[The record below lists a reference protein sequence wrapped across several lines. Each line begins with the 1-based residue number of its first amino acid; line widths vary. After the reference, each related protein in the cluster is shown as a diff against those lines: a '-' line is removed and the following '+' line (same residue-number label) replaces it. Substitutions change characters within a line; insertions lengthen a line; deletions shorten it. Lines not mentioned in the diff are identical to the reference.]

1 MLEVADIVRLHGPA
15 YRKQAGV
22 CLSSV
27 QKRALRDIA
36 ACRTPFFGGHVH
48 QCDHCQEK
56 IFSYHSCRNRSC
68 PKCHQDQTERWIE
81 KQRGHLLPCS
91 YFLVTFTLPA
101 ELRPLARSHPRIL
114 YGLLMKSAADALQ
127 KLANDP
133 RYLGARIG
141 ALAVLHTWTRAM
153 LFHPH
158 VHMLVTAGGLSA
170 DGSAWID
177 SKHPRFLVPVRALSI
192 IFRAKFCAG
201 LKKVGLLGGVSPS
214 FWKKNWV
221 VHCQHAGRGEKVL
234 DYLGR
239 YVYRIA
245 MTNNRLES
253 FDNGQVRFRY
263 RDNQTQQIRHVT
275 LPALEFIGR
284 FLQHVLPRRS
294 VKVRYYGIWSPS
306 RRRQLDRARAL
317 LSVIPHATDSPVPLP
332 MAESVAPLPVP
343 RRCPLCRNGV
353 LILVQ
358 TLAAQRSHSP

>member
-1 MLEVADIVRLHGPA
+1 MPEVADIVGLHGAA
-15 YRKQAGV
+15 YCQQPGV

-48 QCDHCQEK
+48 QCDRCQEK
-56 IFSYHSCRNRSC
+56 VFSYHSCKNRSC

-101 ELRPLARSHPRIL
+101 PLRALARSHPKII
-114 YGLLMKSAADALQ
+114 YGLLMKAAADALQ

-158 VHMLVTAGGLSA
+158 VHMLVTGGGLSS
-170 DGSAWID
+170 DGSWVD
-177 SKHPRFLVPVRALSI
+177 SKHSHFLVPVRALSV

-201 LKKVGLLGGVSPS
+201 LKMAGLIGDVPPS
-214 FWKKNWV
+214 FWKKPWV
-221 VHCQHAGRGEKVL
+221 VHCQPAGQGEKVL

-239 YVYRIA
+239 YVFRIA
-245 MTNNRLES
+245 ISNRRLES
-253 FDNGQVRFRY
+253 IDNGQVRFYY
-263 RDNQTQQIRHVT
+263 RDNQSRQIRHVT
-275 LPALEFIGR
+275 LPAHQFLGR
-284 FLQHVLPRRS
+284 FLQHVLPRGC

-306 RRRQLDRARAL
+306 RRPQLDRAKDL
-317 LSVIPHATDSPVPLP
+317 LSPIRPAIDLSVLPAAAKPMPLP
-332 MAESVAPLPVP
+332 PS
-343 RRCPLCRNGV
+343 CPLCRQGI
-353 LILVQ
+353 LIPVR
-358 TLAAQRSHSP
+358 TLPSQRSHSP